1 MGNPFN
7 LQVTKVRNMSDFL
20 IWFKTGIYHIT
31 DWEGYDHMLFLLITT
46 GFFIWRDIKKVLYL
60 ITGFTIGHSL
70 TLALS
75 VFEVI
80 RFNSTLIEIL
90 IPVTILLTAIYQ
102 LTNKQQSFKIIPQMT
117 FIVLFGLIHGM
128 GFSGLLRSMLGKET
142 DILIPLLSFN
152 LGIEAGQIAIVVVL
166 ISISTLLFE
175 YLKINQKIYIIS
187 VSLIVIALS
196 IIMIVQRIPQNNEEK
211 KEIVSKTYKSPYFC
225 KHSINLKSDFSLY
238 A

>member
-1 MGNPFN
+1 
-7 LQVTKVRNMSDFL
+7 MSDFL
-20 IWFKTGIYHIT
+20 IWFKTGIFHIT

-80 RFNSTLIEIL
+80 RFNSVIIEIL
-90 IPVTILLTAIYQ
+90 IPLTILFTAIYQ
-102 LTNKQQSFKIIPQMT
+102 LINKQNSFKIIPQMT

-142 DILIPLLSFN
+142 NILMPLLYFN
-152 LGIEAGQIAIVVVL
+152 LGIEAGQIAIVIVIL
-166 ISISTLLFE
+166 SITTLLFNL
-175 YLKINQKIYIIS
+175 LKINQKFYI
-187 VSLIVIALS
+187 VSLSLFVIALS
-196 IIMIVQRIPQNNEEK
+196 IMMIVQRIPKNNEEK
-211 KEIVSKTYKSPYFC
+211 QEVGTKTYKSPYFC
-225 KHSINLKSDFSLY
+225 KHSIHLKSDFSLY